1 MQDEKLS
8 TNRDLKYFLYEEIN
22 NGEVGDITTKF
33 VGYLLSFVRIELETL
48 ENQLISKNKTA
59 SKNDEVDYQV
69 IDLLNQ
75 LNSVIESFLRTENLY
90 YDEITNFTEKQRI
103 EYDYGEIKKLF
114 NYILELIDRIK
125 KINFLVLLLLSL

>member
-33 VGYLLSFVRIELETL
+33 VGYLLSFVRIELETS

-125 KINFLVLLLLSL
+125 KINSYLP

>member
-48 ENQLISKNKTA
+48 ENQLISKNKII
-59 SKNDEVDYQV
+59 SMNDEVDYQV

-114 NYILELIDRIK
+114 NYILEMIDRIK
-125 KINFLVLLLLSL
+125 KINFCLP

>member
-8 TNRDLKYFLYEEIN
+8 TNRDLNYFLYEEIN

-125 KINFLVLLLLSL
+125 KINFYLP

>member
-69 IDLLNQ
+69 IDWLNQ

-125 KINFLVLLLLSL
+125 KINFYLP

>member
-125 KINFLVLLLLSL
+125 KINFYLP